1 MLSTRVRV
9 GIAAGVVSSLV
20 ATTIGAATASSAAP
34 SPAAGVKHAASLV
47 AQYTALPKFVSPG
60 PSLSAKKLAGK
71 TIFSLPSS
79 SANIFVNTTD
89 KAMANLAK
97 SVGLKY
103 QTYTN
108 QGQTAQYVQ
117 GMTTAISRK
126 ADVIS
131 LLDGTDPRLI
141 APQIAQ
147 AKAAGIP
154 VVDAHDL
161 DLTQKAYPNVA
172 AMVDMNAVLAGK
184 IVAASVIEQTKG
196 NADVLIITSNNYSNS
211 GPVAAGLKAE
221 FAADCPKCKLS
232 FTNVN
237 GVDWATKIQPVVQSA
252 IARDSHLNF
261 VVPVFD
267 SMLQNVVPAVRTANA
282 VGRVHAGS
290 YNGTPAILDLIRTSK
305 IVTVDVGENPAD
317 IGAAALDQ
325 CMRVLLHM
333 KPSPDEHLVLRAFT
347 ADNIEQAG
355 VPAKVGAGYG
365 SAWLEGYRHVWGL
378 E

>member
-1 MLSTRVRV
+1 MLHSRGRLGVAVTV
-9 GIAAGVVSSLV
+9 GLLLVGAVGSSSGLSARSSNSGVS
-20 ATTIGAATASSAAP
+20 
-34 SPAAGVKHAASLV
+34 HAASIV
-47 AQYTALPKFVSPG
+47 ATYTALPKFISPG
-60 PSLSAKKLAGK
+60 PAFDAKKLAGK

-89 KAMANLAK
+89 KAMGQLAQ

-108 QGQTAQYVQ
+108 QGQTSQYVQ

-126 ADVIS
+126 VDVIS

-147 AKAAGIP
+147 AKSAGIP

-161 DLTQKAYPNVA
+161 DLTQKPYPNLA
-172 AMVDMNAVLAGK
+172 ALVDMNAVLAGK
-184 IVAASVIEQTKG
+184 IVAASVIVQTKG

-211 GPVAAGLKAE
+211 QPVANGLKAE
-221 FAADCPKCKLS
+221 FAEDCPKCKLS
-232 FTNVN
+232 YTNVN
-237 GVDWATKIQPVVQSA
+237 GVDWATKIQPAVQSA
-252 IARDSHLNF
+252 IAKNHNLNF

-267 SMLQNVVPAVRTANA
+267 SMLEYVVPAVRTANA

-317 IGAAALDQ
+317 IGAASLDQ
-325 CMRVLLHM
+325 CMRVMLGM

-347 ADNIEQAG
+347 TANVKEAG
-355 VPAKVGAGYG
+355 VPAKVGVGYG
-365 SAWLEGYRHVWGL
+365 SAWLDGYRHTWGL
-378 E
+378 S